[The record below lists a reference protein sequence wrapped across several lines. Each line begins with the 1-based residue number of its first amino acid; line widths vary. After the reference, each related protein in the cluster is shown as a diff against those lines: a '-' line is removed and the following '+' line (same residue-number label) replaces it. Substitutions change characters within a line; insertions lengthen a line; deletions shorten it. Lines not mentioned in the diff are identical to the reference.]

1 MLLLHTMD
9 RERGDFMKKPTLC
22 LIFGGKSPEYYV
34 SLSSAYS
41 VIKALEGGSYEL
53 IKIGITRDGKWYL
66 YEGENERIANDTWH
80 KQCVSPIL
88 LDVNMGI
95 ILVGKRKIKPD
106 KILPILHGENGEDGH
121 ISALCDMGGLPC
133 AGTSM
138 MPCALCMDKHLT
150 KLVAREAGIL
160 VADWV
165 CIARGEDINSKMEEI
180 EEIIKYPCF
189 VKPATTG
196 SSVGV
201 KIVKGKEELLCAI
214 NEALTYSQRAIVEKK
229 INARELE
236 IGVIARDG
244 APYLSRVGEVKYKAE
259 FYDYDAKYKSS
270 ENEYQIP
277 ANIPKKTE
285 KYLREC
291 AKKLFYA
298 LGIDA
303 LCRMDFFLSEE
314 GKLILNEVNTMPGFT
329 KSSMFPMLFLNMGH
343 TYPEILNIILN
354 I

>member
-1 MLLLHTMD
+1 
-9 RERGDFMKKPTLC
+9 MKKPTLC

-41 VIKALEGGSYEL
+41 VIKALEEKGYDL

-66 YEGENERIANDTWH
+66 YTGENEKIANDTWH
-80 KQCVSPIL
+80 NGSIMPVL
-88 LDVNMGI
+88 LDVSNGLL
-95 ILVGKRKIKPD
+95 LVGKRKIKPD
-106 KILPILHGENGEDGH
+106 KIFPILHGENGEDGH
-121 ISALCDMGGLPC
+121 ASALCDMGGLPC
-133 AGTSM
+133 AGTGM
-138 MPCALCMDKHLT
+138 MPSALCMDKHLT

-165 CIARGEDINSKMEEI
+165 SIARGEDKEGKISEI
-180 EEIIKYPCF
+180 EEKIKYPCF

-201 KIVKGKEELLCAI
+201 KIAKNRQELNFAI
-214 NEALTYSQRAIVEKK
+214 EEALAYSQRVLVEKK

-277 ANIPKKTE
+277 AEISEKTE
-285 KYLREC
+285 KHLREC

-303 LCRMDFFLSEE
+303 LCRMDFFLSEGGE
-314 GKLILNEVNTMPGFT
+314 LILNEVNTMPGFT
-329 KSSMFPMLFLNMGH
+329 KSSMFPMLFSDMGH
-343 TYPEILNIILN
+343 TFSEILNIILN